1 MSAEKWKSS
10 PQPHMGLWPLSTYS
24 EPSTTPVERIG
35 GGSHSTLSPFCSTES
50 PSSAIGRL
58 LVMRV
63 DPMNVLVA
71 VACVSMAYSLLW
83 GF

>member
-1 MSAEKWKSS
+1 MSAEKLKSS
-10 PQPHMGLWPLSTYS
+10 PPPHMGLWPPYTYS
-24 EPSTTPVERIG
+24 EPSTTPVEKIG
-35 GGSHSTLSPFCSTES
+35 GGLHSTLSPFCSMES
-50 PSSAIGRL
+50 PSSAIDRL

-71 VACVSMAYSLLW
+71 VACVSVTYSLIW